1 MTYIVL
7 TGWKQ
12 TGTQIIEKINRSFA
26 RRQTMA
32 NSRAG
37 IVNPVRNMDN
47 FKAPSQSLSVNVLVL
62 DTGECL
68 QQ

>member
-12 TGTQIIEKINRSFA
+12 TGTQIIEKINRNFV

-37 IVNPVRNMDN
+37 IFNPFRNMDT
-47 FKAPSQSLSVNVLVL
+47 F
-62 DTGECL
+62 
-68 QQ
+68 